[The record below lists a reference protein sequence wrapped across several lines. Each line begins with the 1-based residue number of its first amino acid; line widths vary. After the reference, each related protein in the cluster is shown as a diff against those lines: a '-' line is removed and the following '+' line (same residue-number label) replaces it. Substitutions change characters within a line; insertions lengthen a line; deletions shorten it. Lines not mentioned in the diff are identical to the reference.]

1 MRRLGLMEAG
11 PTAPGRAEDAIGLEI
26 RHAGMVVQR
35 ADLLVAGL
43 TGNAVAQDQGVSGP
57 GPPLFWLVGSAEEN
71 HRQRAGRRGQVGRPG
86 IGADEQVGPFQQ
98 GRGLSDREPAGPVA
112 QPLVTSKHLGRG
124 RVFRPAHDD
133 HAPAILQESLDERV
147 PVPGGPALGRRAGTK
162 MDRQK
167 RGMRA
172 EPTCVQPLGIGG
184 PRPTL
189 GGGESRLAAIVRTAP
204 PAGTD
209 WDLEPSRCF
218 PGPGPGQAASHGCP
232 VLIIDMDLDPR
243 RFVASNAQRVQQR
256 QARANLVTAANP
268 VRDVSEQELATAH
281 GPSHPPRNSPQGQ
294 DQNRQ
299 HIAPDVDSKVVLFA
313 ADRPTQPPDLA
324 EQAPAAGCRSNQV
337 RSAIRTWFTPGSASN
352 TS

>member
-11 PTAPGRAEDAIGLEI
+11 PTAPGRAEDAVGFEG
-26 RHAGMVVQR
+26 RHAGMIGQR

-43 TGNAVAQDQGVSGP
+43 AGNAVAQDHRVSGP
-57 GPPLFWLVGSAEEN
+57 GPPLLRLVGSAEEN

-172 EPTCVQPLGIGG
+172 EPTCVQPARDRGPAADPGRRRIAARGDRPDRAASRYRLG
-184 PRPTL
+184 PRAVEAFSWARPRT
-189 GGGESRLAAIVRTAP
+189 GGEPRL
-204 PAGTD
+204 
-209 WDLEPSRCF
+209 
-218 PGPGPGQAASHGCP
+218 PGP
-232 VLIIDMDLDPR
+232 
-243 RFVASNAQRVQQR
+243 
-256 QARANLVTAANP
+256 
-268 VRDVSEQELATAH
+268 
-281 GPSHPPRNSPQGQ
+281 
-294 DQNRQ
+294 
-299 HIAPDVDSKVVLFA
+299 
-313 ADRPTQPPDLA
+313 DR
-324 EQAPAAGCRSNQV
+324 
-337 RSAIRTWFTPGSASN
+337 
-352 TS
+352 